1 MIPQQV
7 PLHGSSVVVQA
18 KAAHGM
24 ADVIAVDR
32 LPPLSAAPLGGLAG
46 DESPKTLYS
55 FACWTQS
62 YPQHRLFWRR

>member
-18 KAAHGM
+18 KAPHGM

-46 DESPKTLYS
+46 DEAQKLCI
-55 FACWTQS
+55 A
-62 YPQHRLFWRR
+62 